1 MEEYEEKELEEKFEE
16 QEVYV
21 SFKAES
27 LSKRT
32 LCLSSPGLCL
42 SSEVFPTKYCA
53 PEKEEVEEE
62 EDEKLYDESDTRM
75 RRTETLLYLLEELSD
90 EEDAFEETVEFDRV
104 AL

>member
-32 LCLSSPGLCL
+32 LCLRPLPQLRGLSHQIL
-42 SSEVFPTKYCA
+42 
-53 PEKEEVEEE
+53 
-62 EDEKLYDESDTRM
+62 
-75 RRTETLLYLLEELSD
+75 RT
-90 EEDAFEETVEFDRV
+90 
-104 AL
+104 

>member
-62 EDEKLYDESDTRM
+62 EDEKLYNEN
-75 RRTETLLYLLEELSD
+75 
-90 EEDAFEETVEFDRV
+90 EEDGDFVVFV
-104 AL
+104 GGAL

>member
-1 MEEYEEKELEEKFEE
+1 MEEYEEKELDE

-27 LSKRT
+27 LYKRT

-62 EDEKLYDESDTRM
+62 EDEKLYNGK
-75 RRTETLLYLLEELSD
+75 
-90 EEDAFEETVEFDRV
+90 
-104 AL
+104 